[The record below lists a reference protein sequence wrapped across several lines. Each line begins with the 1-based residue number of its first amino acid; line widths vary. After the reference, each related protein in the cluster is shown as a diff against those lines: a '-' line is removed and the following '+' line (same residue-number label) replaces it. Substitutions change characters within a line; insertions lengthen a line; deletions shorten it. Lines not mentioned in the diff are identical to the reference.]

1 MEEKIKKLEKELFDQ
16 AEKVTR
22 EVERGIGGYRK
33 TVFERFPFLMIGLS
47 TFGLVCVLYSFEKFI
62 DSIPFLADR
71 PLYIFLL
78 GLIAM
83 TITGT
88 IYKRLQ

>member
-1 MEEKIKKLEKELFDQ
+1 
-16 AEKVTR
+16 
-22 EVERGIGGYRK
+22 
-33 TVFERFPFLMIGLS
+33 
-47 TFGLVCVLYSFEKFI
+47 KFI